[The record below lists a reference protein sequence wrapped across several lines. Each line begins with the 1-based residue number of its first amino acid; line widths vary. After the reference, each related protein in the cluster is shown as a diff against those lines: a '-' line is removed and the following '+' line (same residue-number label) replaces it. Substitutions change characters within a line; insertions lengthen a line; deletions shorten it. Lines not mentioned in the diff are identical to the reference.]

1 MSAYEFIISNKII
14 EFLKTDNIFIDFII
28 GTIVCGIFSHIF
40 SFRYGFYIDKIKNI
54 IFNKAIHKSSIY
66 YEYQKNKLS
75 ENLKAILFYIVN
87 HNIKSISNLK
97 EEREIFYPHDSDRRE
112 VTYMY
117 LPINEIPYKITKDI
131 YIEVGYKEKKIER
144 GSYENYEELT
154 TMTIYS
160 DKLEIDELQ
169 NFINLVL
176 DEYSKYLS
184 NTLLK
189 NQCIINCSYVSNEL
203 VVSKTKFE
211 SNRSFDNLFFDQK
224 NLLLKKVNKFLNGKE
239 WYDDRGIPYNLGILL
254 YGEPGCGKTSFIKAL
269 LKYID
274 NRKSGRVHGIYVNLD
289 DEFDL
294 DALNKIITQEK
305 IGDYEI
311 SLGNRL
317 YIFEDIDCMGDIVK
331 DRDIEDASEKKIQE
345 LLKSAIQSSGDKNDD
360 KSKEK
365 GFDFKKNKNS
375 LSKILNIFD
384 GIVESPG
391 RITIFTTNK
400 LDILDKALI
409 RPGRVD
415 IKIHF
420 TKCSKNMAVDIINNF
435 YKCEIEQS
443 QIENFEEYSLSPAEL
458 IQKCFENDTVDILL
472 DNL

>member
-14 EFLKTDNIFIDFII
+14 EFLKTGNIFIDFII
-28 GTIVCGIFSHIF
+28 GTIVCGFFSYIF
-40 SFRYGFYIDKIKNI
+40 SFRYGFYFDKLKNV
-54 IFNKAIHKSSIY
+54 FLNKAIHKSSIF
-66 YEYQKNKLS
+66 YEYPKNKLS
-75 ENLKAILFYIVN
+75 ENVKAILFYIVN

-97 EEREIFYPHDSDRRE
+97 EEREIFYPYDSDKRE
-112 VTYMY
+112 ITYMY
-117 LPINEIPYKITKDI
+117 LPVNEIPYKLTKDI
-131 YIEVGYKEKKIER
+131 FIEVGFKEKKIER
-144 GSYENYEELT
+144 GNYENYEELT

-160 DKLEIDELQ
+160 EKLEIDELQ
-169 NFINLVL
+169 KFINLVV

-203 VVSKTKFE
+203 AVSKTKFE
-211 SNRSFDNLFFDQK
+211 SNRTFDNLFFDQK
-224 NLLLKKVNKFLNGKE
+224 KILLKKVNNFLNGKK
-239 WYDDRGIPYNLGILL
+239 WYDERGIPYNLGILL
-254 YGEPGCGKTSFIKAL
+254 YGDPGCGKTSFIKAL
-269 LKYID
+269 LKYYDSIK
-274 NRKSGRVHGIYVNLD
+274 NGRVHGIYVNLD

-294 DALNKIITQEK
+294 DVLNKIITQEK

-311 SLGNRL
+311 PLGNRL

-345 LLKSAIQSSGDKNDD
+345 LLKSAIQSTTKDDD
-360 KSKEK
+360 KKSK

-384 GIVESPG
+384 GLVESPG

-400 LDILDKALI
+400 LDVLDKALI

-415 IKIHF
+415 IKINF
-420 TKCSKNMAVDIINNF
+420 TKCSKDMAVDIINNF
-435 YKCEIEQS
+435 YKSEIDHS
-443 QIENFEEYSLSPAEL
+443 QIDKFKEYSLSPAEL